1 MVKIP
6 SKSPE
11 IDTIH
16 AYIEPNM
23 AAPCRTPGTGYWPGE
38 KCLSFRQPG
47 ESAVSRGAMNLW
59 SDSDR
64 TLIPTCNI
72 VYWCML
78 RYFDIIDIS
87 FIFLQICLHE
97 NLSMRKR
104 CSTHLYVFRYLY
116 IYIYIYDRMTSIHIY
131 RYTYRY
137 TDTYT
142 EPYIYIY
149 TRTLY
154 TYTFAFTYTFV
165 YCVFSK
171 LKPYQHCDHPQVP
184 AGSVRPLGG
193 FRTEAIHGADG
204 FCWAWLIKLRWI
216 P

>member
-1 MVKIP
+1 MPILNP
-6 SKSPE
+6 
-11 IDTIH
+11 IWLLH
-16 AYIEPNM
+16 AGPR
-23 AAPCRTPGTGYWPGE
+23 APGTGQV
-38 KCLSFRQPG
+38 KSACLFASRENQPYP
-47 ESAVSRGAMNLW
+47 EARWICYQILTELW
-59 SDSDR
+59 F
-64 TLIPTCNI
+64 PTCNI

-104 CSTHLYVFRYLY
+104 CSTHLYVFRYL
-116 IYIYIYDRMTSIHIY
+116 YIYDRMTSIHIY

-204 FCWAWLIKLRWI
+204 FCCAWLIKLRWI